1 MSSLSAI
8 NEKEKLESSRVE
20 EKVGGNSVELPDNVE
35 NIFTNPMLKR

>member
-8 NEKEKLESSRVE
+8 NELEISDVE